1 MIPNQ
6 FDLTVSQVGNMRYI
20 TIGGIGYLASLGG
33 KPAVL
38 NINRTTHLT
47 AEELSLISQM
57 ARNFNGFYE
66 AIENMNEEGSDTYN
80 PFKKQSQAEAR
91 HEE

>member
-6 FDLTVSQVGNMRYI
+6 FDLTTSEMGGMRYI
-20 TIGGIGYLASLGG
+20 TITGIGYLASLNG

-38 NINRTTHLT
+38 NVNRTTHLT
-47 AEELSLISQM
+47 CEELSLIAQM
-57 ARNFNGFYE
+57 SRDFSGFYE
-66 AIENMNEEGSDTYN
+66 AIQNMNEENKTIYN